1 MRFCVVQIWIVR
13 VLKNTPD
20 LHSAYFGYL
29 GRTMQG
35 PTVPLLNITI
45 MINQFR

>member
-20 LHSAYFGYL
+20 LHSAYFVYL

-35 PTVPLLNITI
+35 PTVLLLNITI
-45 MINQFR
+45 VINQFR